1 MVFVPLQKTTD
12 MKRILSAILAVLLSA
27 TLCGARKLPAG
38 ALGTFTY
45 DIRYTWGAIN
55 AKVATATISLEPAR
69 WDERDSYH
77 SHAFVKTS
85 AIFRLFIGA
94 DLTVDSYIAQ
104 SDLLPLYTINPF
116 RKGGKDCKFEYT
128 YDRDDRKVT
137 NLAQWPKETRT
148 SQYPFDG
155 KIFDLLTLLAYCRF
169 VDAADKPISL
179 KLMLGDAAHPATL
192 TYQGKDTETFP
203 GVEAERFLLRLTE
216 RGVMENGSGNEV
228 TFWRSSGSDRR
239 VLGLEAAIDP
249 GHMSIRIKN

>member
-1 MVFVPLQKTTD
+1 
-12 MKRILSAILAVLLSA
+12 MKKILFALLAILLPA
-27 TLCGARKLPAG
+27 TLCGARKLPSA

-45 DIRYTWGAIN
+45 EVRYIWGAIN

-69 WDERDSYH
+69 WDGRDSYH

-104 SDLLPLYTINPF
+104 SDLLPLYTINPY
-116 RKGGKDCKFEYT
+116 RKGGKDCKFEYI
-128 YDRDDRKVT
+128 YDRDKRQVT
-137 NLAQWPKETRT
+137 NVAQGPKETLT
-148 SQYPFDG
+148 KQFAFDG

-169 VDAADKPISL
+169 EAGEKSVTL
-179 KLMLGDAAHPATL
+179 TLMLGDAAYPAIL
-192 TYQGKDTETFP
+192 SYQGKDTESFP
-203 GVEAERFLLRLTE
+203 GEEAERFLLRLTE

-228 TFWRSSGSDRR
+228 TFWRSSGSDRKI
-239 VLGLEAAIDP
+239 LGLEAAIDP

>member
-1 MVFVPLQKTTD
+1 
-12 MKRILSAILAVLLSA
+12 MKKILFALLAILLSA
-27 TLCGARKLPAG
+27 TLCGARKLPSS

-45 DIRYTWGAIN
+45 EVRYTWGAIN

-69 WDERDSYH
+69 WDGRDSYH

-104 SDLLPLYTINPF
+104 SDLLPLYTLNPY
-116 RKGGKDCKFEYT
+116 RKGGKDCKFEYI
-128 YDRDDRKVT
+128 YDRDKRLVT
-137 NLAQWPKETRT
+137 NVAQGPKETQT
-148 SQYPFDG
+148 NQFAFDG

-169 VDAADKPISL
+169 EAGEKSVTL
-179 KLMLGDAAHPATL
+179 TLMLGEAAYPAIL
-192 TYQGKDTETFP
+192 SYQGKDTETFP
-203 GVEAERFLLRLTE
+203 GEEAERFLLRLTE

-228 TFWRSSGSDRR
+228 TFWRSSGSDRKI
-239 VLGLEAAIDP
+239 LGLEAAIDP